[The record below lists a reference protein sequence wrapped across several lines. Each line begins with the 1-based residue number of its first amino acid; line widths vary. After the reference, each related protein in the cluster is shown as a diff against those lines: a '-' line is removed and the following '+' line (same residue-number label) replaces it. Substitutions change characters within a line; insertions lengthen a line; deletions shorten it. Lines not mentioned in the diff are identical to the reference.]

1 MRTGMK
7 ATAEDVKQKWG
18 SRGGSNAQNHFQSLR
33 NAQEQKPTH
42 QVCCDLECALSCR
55 VLGRVVKGNNR
66 NVVISNEKV
75 RIDYVSMIPVVDDAE
90 TEVHQ

>member
-1 MRTGMK
+1 M
-7 ATAEDVKQKWG
+7 
-18 SRGGSNAQNHFQSLR
+18 
-33 NAQEQKPTH
+33 
-42 QVCCDLECALSCR
+42 
-55 VLGRVVKGNNR
+55 VKGNNR